1 MADFGIG
8 ETIALIASSVAEE
21 GAATAAAGAVAE
33 GAGAA
38 AASSSGWWTAAQ
50 YAGTALS
57 AYGTYSQG
65 QAQAAQAK
73 AAANAANYNAA
84 VGRNNAQLALEEGN
98 ANEESQRRHARAV
111 LGQQRAA
118 LAEAGIGLEGTGGDL
133 YEQSASGAE
142 LDAQNIRYGAQLQ
155 STSYLNQS
163 NLEMAQAKQYS
174 RNAANASTAS
184 YIGAGSSLL
193 SGYGNYVR
201 DRATIDASKL
211 KVKL

>member
-8 ETIALIASSVAEE
+8 ETIALIASSMAEE
-21 GAATAAAGAVAE
+21 GAAVAATSAVAE
-33 GAGAA
+33 AGAA
-38 AASSSGWWTAAQ
+38 AAASSGWWTAAQ
-50 YAGTALS
+50 YAGAALS
-57 AYGTYSQG
+57 AYGAYSNG

-73 AAANAANYNAA
+73 AAANAANYNQIVA
-84 VGRNNAQLALEEGN
+84 RNNAQLALEEGN
-98 ANEESQRRHARAV
+98 ANEESQRRHARTV

-133 YEQSASGAE
+133 YEQSAGDAE

-193 SGYGNYVR
+193 AGYGNYVR
-201 DRATIDASKL
+201 DSSTIKAAGRGMKL
-211 KVKL
+211 

>member
-1 MADFGIG
+1 MCTGL
-8 ETIALIASSVAEE
+8 EPLIAEGVAAVGTE
-21 GAATAAAGAVAE
+21 AAVGAVAAE
-33 GAGAA
+33 TAGTAA
-38 AASSSGWWTAAQ
+38 AASSGWWQAAQ

-57 AYGTYSQG
+57 AYGSYSQG

-73 AAANAANYNAA
+73 AAANAANYNATVA
-84 VGRNNAQLALEEGN
+84 RNNAQLALEQGN
-98 ANEESQRRHARAV
+98 ANEESQRRHARMA

-193 SGYGNYVR
+193 AGYGNYVR
-201 DRATIDASKL
+201 DSSTIKAAGRGMKL
-211 KVKL
+211 

>member
-8 ETIALIASSVAEE
+8 ETIALIASSMAEE
-21 GAATAAAGAVAE
+21 GAATAAVGAAAE
-33 GAGAA
+33 AGAGAA
-38 AASSSGWWTAAQ
+38 ASSGWWTAAQ

-73 AAANAANYNAA
+73 AAANAANYNSA
-84 VGRNNAQLALEEGN
+84 VARNNAQLALEEGN

-133 YEQSASGAE
+133 YEQSASNAE

-201 DRATIDASKL
+201 DRAAIDASKL